1 MRTTTS
7 FLSTA
12 IMEATNMNAVDI
24 LHNVE
29 NYFDRNHTLF
39 CRWGGLFVLIFFTLY
54 LPYTMVAKVNA
65 DLGSKISAYEQQNT
79 MLSTQ
84 VDLMSTE
91 MEFLR
96 LSYDE
101 KQRVMKEV
109 ECLARNIYFE
119 AGGEPRAGKIAVAE
133 VTMNRVHSK
142 QYPRTVCGVVH
153 QKIRGTCQFSWVC
166 EGKKTVYRN
175 SDAWQDSVKIAENI
189 LISKKHYGIIGSAK
203 HFHAVYVDPSWAE
216 SKKFIKKIGQHIFYH

>member
-1 MRTTTS
+1 
-7 FLSTA
+7 
-12 IMEATNMNAVDI
+12 MNAVDI

-39 CRWGGLFVLIFFTLY
+39 CRWGGLFFLLFFALY
-54 LPYTMVAKVNA
+54 LPFTMVAKVNA

-101 KQRVMKEV
+101 KQRVMREV

-119 AGGEPRAGKIAVAE
+119 AGSEPRNGKIAVAE
-133 VTMNRVHSK
+133 VTMNRVKSRQFPK
-142 QYPRTVCGVVH
+142 TVCGVVY
-153 QKIRGTCQFSWVC
+153 QRTGRTCQFSWVC
-166 EGKKTVYRN
+166 KQNKVVRSKEMWLESLR
-175 SDAWQDSVKIAENI
+175 IAENI
-189 LISKKHYGIIGSAK
+189 LISKRRYGIIGSAQY
-203 HFHAVYVDPSWAE
+203 FHADYVNPAWAE
-216 SKKFIKKIGQHIFYH
+216 EKQLVMKIGRHIFYR